1 MRILDE
7 IHQTNGRSRPSSPA
21 RWSENHETVDLTD
34 AFEPPP
40 RYTRDP
46 IDGGGGGS
54 SGSAQK
60 RKRNAIG
67 ISRSTTPT
75 ADSRNYGSGTGSS
88 VRLGSR
94 RHNIYLM
101 QDLDTDEAWFTPT
114 TAKTRGLRTRRLDCT
129 REDSGSGQQT
139 ETPSRLAQNGKAD
152 REQRNADWQPIM
164 SDAERHRRH
173 KLFIKSLLKL
183 YRIGENHVAS
193 TPAGRLAKRNGV
205 SSSLLRES
213 VAHRKRKEM
222 EPEIVVDTDNSN
234 EIASPAKM
242 PDREGSAARSKSGTA
257 RTSRPA
263 TPPRKSLSSV
273 LHRSMAP
280 VALNKEDSPKRAAN
294 TEPSRG
300 AAEGV
305 PAPTELRPETKGET
319 TFSDWDPFAEDL
331 DVPASPETFLIDEVS
346 QVPDTGYRT
355 RGADDGV
362 TPSSSPLVARARE
375 RAKPKAP
382 PVEDEV
388 FVIASQPESNALHN
402 NDEPVVMDT
411 PTKTPTGL
419 DSDDED
425 EADRLL
431 MSTPGLASA
440 SKSTRDRVEPARTGT
455 AQRPLL
461 NSMLKRTARVSPS
474 AHTSPSPAVPKE
486 GLSLTGSSRNGGASS
501 ALKGKG
507 PPSPPPVEVMCPLC
521 RREFA
526 KSAIE
531 QHASTC
537 DGLRSDNASPPR
549 RFPSPPPPN
558 SKQSKLA
565 ALARKRR
572 RKAQGRMEDDIE
584 NSSSEESDAGPSIIS
599 YFPKAQPEKKKARV
613 TPAKAPPARQQRTP
627 AATSRAASEED
638 DDEEEEAPAQC
649 KSCGAFVARS
659 QLRAHEAGCKSK
671 RSNAPP
677 PPEYDDPGLIDVDE
691 PVGWDDE
698 PPVLPTK
705 SASPAPAHKSI
716 MPSVGT
722 SSRPAPAIV
731 HNLDP
736 EPGDDEPN
744 AHFFWQQSAPLD
756 LDDNLLNLGPER
768 DDDEQLSPLQGF
780 ENMDEEEGRLD
791 WFNADT
797 TTSATKS
804 AKKAR
809 TPKAESA
816 SKTTKPNTYGRG
828 GWRGGWKRGN
838 KRGGGGG
845 RSGAGRSMPSR
856 GDAPVPPPPAA
867 ARPPP
872 PRVNHYA
879 NHLPAFSDHDVAMRW
894 EGFNGISM

>member
-7 IHQTNGRSRPSSPA
+7 IQQTNGRSRPSSPA

-34 AFEPPP
+34 AYEPPP

-46 IDGGGGGS
+46 IDGGGGS
-54 SGSAQK
+54 TSNAQK

-67 ISRSTTPT
+67 ASRSTTPT
-75 ADSRNYGSGTGSS
+75 ADSRNYGSGTRSS

-94 RHNIYLM
+94 RHNIDLM

-114 TAKTRGLRTRRLDCT
+114 TAKTRGLRTRQLDCT

-139 ETPSRLAQNGKAD
+139 ETPTLLAQNGKAD
-152 REQRNADWQPIM
+152 REQCNADWQPIM

-173 KLFIKSLLKL
+173 RLFIKSLLKL
-183 YRIGENHVAS
+183 YGIGDNHVAS
-193 TPAGRLAKRNGV
+193 TPTGRLTKRNGAS
-205 SSSLLRES
+205 SSSLREN

-222 EPEIVVDTDNSN
+222 EAEIVVDIDNLD

-257 RTSRPA
+257 RASRPA

-280 VALNKEDSPKRAAN
+280 VALNKEDNPKRAAN

-300 AAEGV
+300 NAEGV
-305 PAPTELRPETKGET
+305 PAQTEPRPEAKGET
-319 TFSDWDPFAEDL
+319 TFSDWDPFAADL
-331 DVPASPETFLIDEVS
+331 DVPASPETFLVDEVS

-355 RGADDGV
+355 RGADDAV
-362 TPSSSPLVARARE
+362 TPLSSPLVARARE

-382 PVEDEV
+382 LEEDEV
-388 FVIASQPESNALHN
+388 FVIASQPELNALHN

-411 PTKTPTGL
+411 TAKTPTGL
-419 DSDDED
+419 DSYDED

-440 SKSTRDRVEPARTGT
+440 SKSTRDGVEPARTGT

-461 NSMLKRTARVSPS
+461 NSMLKRTVRVSPS

-486 GLSLTGSSRNGGASS
+486 RLYLTGSARNGGASS

-507 PPSPPPVEVMCPLC
+507 PASPPPIKVRCPLC
-521 RREFA
+521 GREFT
-526 KSAIE
+526 KGAIE
-531 QHASTC
+531 HHASTC
-537 DGLRSDNASPPR
+537 NGLRSDNASPPR
-549 RFPSPPPPN
+549 RVPSPPPPN

-584 NSSSEESDAGPSIIS
+584 NSSSEESDAGPSIIL

-613 TPAKAPPARQQRTP
+613 TPAKAPPARQQRKP

-638 DDEEEEAPAQC
+638 DEEEEEAPAQC
-649 KSCGAFVARS
+649 RSCGAFVARS
-659 QLRAHEAGCKSK
+659 QLRAHETGCKSK

-677 PPEYDDPGLIDVDE
+677 PTDYDEPGLFDVDG
-691 PVGWDDE
+691 PVDWDDE
-698 PPVLPTK
+698 PPVLPG
-705 SASPAPAHKSI
+705 SASPPAHESI
-716 MPSVGT
+716 IPSAGVG
-722 SSRPAPAIV
+722 SSRRPAPAVV

-797 TTSATKS
+797 TTSTTKS

-809 TPKAESA
+809 TPKAEST

-856 GDAPVPPPPAA
+856 GDAPAPPPPAA

-879 NHLPAFSDHDVAMRW
+879 NHQPAFSDHDVAMRW
-894 EGFNGISM
+894 EGFNGVTM